1 MSFSN
6 DFFFGLAFG
15 VLLTLVI
22 LPLFRWLSGLQRWW
36 PLVLI
41 VVAVIACGAGFWFF
55 GRG

>member
-6 DFFFGLAFG
+6 DFLFGLAFG
-15 VLLTLVI
+15 VLLTLVS

>member
-15 VLLTLVI
+15 VLLTLVS

-41 VVAVIACGAGFWFF
+41 VGLIVAAVAAWWFW